1 MFFSKVYIKLH
12 SSMGSPLKTTIM
24 MWIMKWLMANSSQ
37 WVVEGQGQNLG
48 ELESEGERLI
58 EELFNLL

>member
-1 MFFSKVYIKLH
+1 
-12 SSMGSPLKTTIM
+12 
-24 MWIMKWLMANSSQ
+24 MKWLMANSSQ